1 MNTPSRGVRNNNPGN
16 IDFNPRNDW
25 QGQLGKET
33 GPNGRFAVF
42 DTPENG
48 IRALGK
54 LVINYRGK
62 TGEPG
67 VGHEGIDTVLETIH
81 RWAPPVENDTGSYVA
96 SVAKAV
102 GVKPTEPIDI
112 RNPRTLTAMVA
123 AIIQHE
129 NGYAPYTSAVIAEG
143 VRRALA

>member
-1 MNTPSRGVRNNNPGN
+1 MTVITRGVRNNNPGN
-16 IDFNPRNDW
+16 IDFNPRNKW
-25 QGQLGKET
+25 EGQLGKET

-48 IRALGK
+48 IRALSK

-62 TGEPG
+62 VGEPL
-67 VGHEGIDTVLETIH
+67 VGHDGIDTVQETIN
-81 RWAPPVENDTGSYVA
+81 RWAPPGENNTGAYVA
-96 SVAKAV
+96 AVAKAV
-102 GVKPTEPIDI
+102 GVKPTESIDI
-112 RNPRTLTAMVA
+112 RNPRTLLAITT

-129 NGYAPYTSAVIAEG
+129 NGYAPYTPAVVAEG